1 MNKEQNGN
9 IGAMIASMIIVI
21 LLITGGYFAWQNRSA
36 IQAQNTNIPDGSSI
50 QPTEAIAPPTT
61 PPQESTEISDI
72 AADAAA
78 VDLKPLDTGL
88 ENLDLLVK

>member
-1 MNKEQNGN
+1 MNEGNNGN
-9 IGAMIASMIIVI
+9 IGALIGSLIIVI
-21 LLITGGYFAWQNRSA
+21 LLVVGGYFSWKST
-36 IQAQNTNIPDGSSI
+36 TNLPRITTPTNGFS
-50 QPTEAIAPPTT
+50 QPTEAIAPPAA

-78 VDLKPLDTGL
+78 IDLAPLDTGL